1 MLESNSFP
9 KGQKGFGLTEVIV
22 SMLVLGIAVIGL
34 RPYKYVHW
42 IPRVMRCF
50 VLKPWLLLKI

>member
-22 SMLVLGIAVIGL
+22 SMLVLGIAVIEIG
-34 RPYKYVHW
+34 RAACRE
-42 IPRVMRCF
+42 RVSSP
-50 VLKPWLLLKI
+50 V